1 MQPMQLSNSTSSY
14 KRKQSNF
21 TEVADLLDEI
31 EEFEN
36 GTLEINESIAP
47 IPIASFIMSRNSKCN
62 NNELKAILIKNIGE
76 DLNTTKRMIQLIAK
90 AKFGGHF
97 NVICSKHNF
106 SFLTNTELFCQAIK
120 VQVKIKNIPST
131 ICQHMRQLA

>member
-1 MQPMQLSNSTSSY
+1 MIHRIFAVNFSLYRAKPESQRILQPMQLSNSTSSY

-47 IPIASFIMSRNSKCN
+47 IPIASFIISRNSKCN
-62 NNELKAILIKNIGE
+62 NNELKAILIK
-76 DLNTTKRMIQLIAK
+76 
-90 AKFGGHF
+90 
-97 NVICSKHNF
+97 
-106 SFLTNTELFCQAIK
+106 
-120 VQVKIKNIPST
+120 
-131 ICQHMRQLA
+131 